1 MKRLSHKLT
10 LITMIFFVML
20 ETSGCWDNVPITEKA
35 MVMGIGI
42 DKTEDNMVELTLQVV
57 KPTSISYGEGSQ
69 GSSDTVWVYSTK
81 GKTLFKAMR
90 KQLQTINRKPFY
102 SHVQV
107 IIIGDELAKT
117 GIQEVIDLFER
128 DREPR
133 LSPSVLIAKETTA
146 KKVLSAKSDLENVP
160 AMHIMEILLNNK
172 NNLSIHNMNFINLI
186 RSLRYPEQSPTVG
199 VIEIVNKEDDLN
211 IADMKIKGGAVFNK
225 DKLIGWLD
233 EENIEGLNYVLNTSH
248 NGIIETENPLNKG
261 KFVSI
266 EQKRSDTTI
275 KIKFED
281 EKLVFMIEVNAEGNI
296 GGEQGEADLTTKDA
310 LSKLE
315 AQIEKSIKEKIDNV
329 TSLAQDKYKT
339 DIFGF
344 GEKLNKKYP
353 YYWEEVKPNWSE
365 EFSHSSIEVDV
376 KFEIRNSGLINHPTK
391 VE

>member
-1 MKRLSHKLT
+1 MERLLHRLT
-10 LITMIFFVML
+10 LITIIFFIML

-35 MVMGIGI
+35 MVMGVGI
-42 DKTEDNMVELTLQVV
+42 DKTEDNMIELTLQVV
-57 KPTSISYGEGSQ
+57 KPTSINYGEGSQ

-90 KQLQTINRKPFY
+90 NQLQTINRKPFY

-133 LSPSVLIAKETTA
+133 LSPTVLIAKETTA

-172 NNLSIHNMNFINLI
+172 NNFGIHNMSFINLI
-186 RSLRYPEQSPTVG
+186 RNLRYPGQNPTVG
-199 VIEIVNKEDDLN
+199 VIEIENEKNDLN
-211 IADMKIKGGAVFNK
+211 IADMKVKGGAILKK
-225 DKLIGWLD
+225 DKFIGWLD
-233 EENIEGLNYVLNTSH
+233 EKDIEGLNYVLNTSH
-248 NGIIETENPLNKG
+248 NGIIETENPFNKG
-261 KFVSI
+261 KFVTI

-275 KIKFED
+275 NVKFED
-281 EKLVFMIEVNAEGNI
+281 EKLVFMIEVDAEGNI
-296 GGEQGEADLTTKDA
+296 GGEEGEADLTTKDA
-310 LSKLE
+310 LSNLE
-315 AQIEKSIKEKIDNV
+315 GQIEKSIKEKIENII
-329 TSLAQDKYKT
+329 SLAQDKYKS
-339 DIFGF
+339 DVFGF

-365 EFSHSSIEVDV
+365 EFSHSLIEVNV